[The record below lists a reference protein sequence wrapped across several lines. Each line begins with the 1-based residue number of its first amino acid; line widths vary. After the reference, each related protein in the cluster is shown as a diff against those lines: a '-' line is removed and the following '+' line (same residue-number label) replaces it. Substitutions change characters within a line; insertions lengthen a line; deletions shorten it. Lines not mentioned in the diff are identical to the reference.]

1 MLIRPDDINERTV
14 PVPAAHVAFVPV
26 DDGGVI
32 IDESAGR
39 GYALNATASLLW
51 TLLDSVSPLGELVDD
66 VSDVFGVARE
76 EVEDRVHATVRFFA
90 ELGLFNN
97 VTRRIESV
105 PIDVEYVDLDE
116 CGEPVPPGPTPS
128 FDDRYVKAP
137 PNA

>member
-1 MLIRPDDINERTV
+1 VLIHPEDIDDRTV
-14 PVPAAHVAFVPV
+14 PVPATHVAFVPV

-32 IDESAGR
+32 VDEAAGR
-39 GYALNATASLLW
+39 GYAVNASASLLW
-51 TLLDSVSPLGELVDD
+51 TLLDAVSPLGAVVDD
-66 VSDVFGVARE
+66 VSDVFGAPRE
-76 EVEDRVHATVRFFA
+76 EVQDRVHATVRFFA

-116 CGEPVPPGPTPS
+116 CGEPVPPGPAPT
-128 FDDRYVKAP
+128 FDERYVKSP